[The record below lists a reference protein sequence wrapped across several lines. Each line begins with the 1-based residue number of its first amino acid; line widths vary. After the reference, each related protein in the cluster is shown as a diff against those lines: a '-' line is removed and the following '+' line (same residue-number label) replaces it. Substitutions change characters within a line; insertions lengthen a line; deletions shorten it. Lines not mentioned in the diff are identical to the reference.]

1 METTMTLARKYL
13 ISTEDTPYYHIMA
26 RCVRRA
32 FLCGKDKY
40 SGNCYEHRRK
50 PIVDRIKSLAGIF
63 NIDVCAYAIM
73 SNHYHLVLKINSTDN
88 WDEKQVLAYWSE
100 LCQPKLICQKF
111 LNNEPQSKAELE
123 IVYLQTDIYRK
134 RLMSISWF
142 MKLLN
147 EHIAKE
153 ANKEDKVSG
162 SFFESRFKSQ
172 ALLDEQALLTC
183 MAYVDLNPIR
193 SAMAQTP
200 EDSDYT
206 SIQERIRSKDS
217 KLLNLGFNEDDIDF
231 TLADYC
237 DLIDATGRSIRT
249 DKKGFIDDSL
259 PPILNRLGLDEVTW
273 LDELNQFKFKGRKA
287 IGTIEKLKQ
296 YIQNIKTKMKF
307 DIGLK
312 PTLE

>member
-1 METTMTLARKYL
+1 MTLARKYL
-13 ISTEDTPYYHIMA
+13 ISPEDTPYYHIMA

-50 PIVDRIKSLAGIF
+50 PIVERIKFLASAF
-63 NIDVCAYAIM
+63 NIDVCAYSIM
-73 SNHYHLVLKINSTDN
+73 SNHYHLVLKVNSTDS
-88 WDEKQVLAYWSE
+88 WGEKQVLAYWSE
-100 LCQPKLICQKF
+100 LCQPKLICKKF

-123 IVYLQTDIYRK
+123 MVYLQTDIYRK

-153 ANKEDKVSG
+153 ANKEDKVTG

-172 ALLDEQALLTC
+172 ALLDERALLTC

-193 SAMAQTP
+193 AAMAQTP

-206 SIQERIRSKDS
+206 SIQERIKSKNS
-217 KLLNLGFNEDDIDF
+217 FLLNLGFDENDIDF

-237 DLIDATGRSIRT
+237 DLVDATGRSIRT
-249 DKKGFIDDSL
+249 DKKGYIDSSL
-259 PPILNRLGLDEVTW
+259 PSILNRLGLDKATW

-296 YIQNIKTKMKF
+296 YIQNIKTKIKL

-312 PTLE
+312 PALE